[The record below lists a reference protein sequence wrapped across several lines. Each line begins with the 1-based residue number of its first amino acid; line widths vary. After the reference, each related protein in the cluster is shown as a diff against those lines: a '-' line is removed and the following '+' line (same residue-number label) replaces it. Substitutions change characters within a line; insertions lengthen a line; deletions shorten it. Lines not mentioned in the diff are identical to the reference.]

1 MILVVEAFRNICG
14 ATLLKDGYGDYEE
27 FNLKKFQTTHCSN
40 SSISNLTSF
49 KKKNSDADKDE
60 NSYYRPVDDATTT
73 HEKESEVDL
82 ELTDTSSSSAP
93 PTSIS
98 TSLVVQ
104 EDIIPADTAAGTT
117 VDHTKPST

>member
-1 MILVVEAFRNICG
+1 MVEAFRNICG

-60 NSYYRPVDDATTT
+60 NSYYKPVDDNAAAMD
-73 HEKESEVDL
+73 EKESEVEV
-82 ELTDTSSSSAP
+82 ELTETSSSSAP
-93 PTSIS
+93 ATSIFIS
-98 TSLVVQ
+98 HVVQ
-104 EDIIPADTAAGTT
+104 DDIIPADTAADDTEC
-117 VDHTKPST
+117 SA

>member
-49 KKKNSDADKDE
+49 KKKNSDGDKDE
-60 NSYYRPVDDATTT
+60 NSYYKPVDDTTT
-73 HEKESEVDL
+73 AIDEKESEVEV

-98 TSLVVQ
+98 TSHVVQ
-104 EDIIPADTAAGTT
+104 EEIIPADVAAGNAE
-117 VDHTKPST
+117 PST

>member
-49 KKKNSDADKDE
+49 KKKNSDGDKDE
-60 NSYYRPVDDATTT
+60 NSYYKPVHDTAATD
-73 HEKESEVDL
+73 EKENEVEV
-82 ELTDTSSSSAP
+82 ELTDTSSSSSSA
-93 PTSIS
+93 TSIS
-98 TSLVVQ
+98 ISHVVQ
-104 EDIIPADTAAGTT
+104 DDTVPADTAA
-117 VDHTKPST
+117 DHTECSA

>member
-49 KKKNSDADKDE
+49 KKKNSDGDKDE
-60 NSYYRPVDDATTT
+60 NSYYKPVDDATAAID
-73 HEKESEVDL
+73 EKESEVED
-82 ELTDTSSSSAP
+82 ELIDTSSSSTP

-98 TSLVVQ
+98 TSHVVH
-104 EDIIPADTAAGTT
+104 EDVILADTAAG
-117 VDHTKPST
+117 HTEPST